1 MTISNI
7 RTMTSYLLQNGILQ
21 DFVPDHLV
29 PQYYCDE
36 PTLLFLQHIR
46 REKAWLVKEGKFKK
60 KNLEDM

>member
-1 MTISNI
+1 
-7 RTMTSYLLQNGILQ
+7 MTSYLLQNGILQ